1 MSRLKDKINEIENLL
16 TDLEEIIPNTIEEYK
31 SNKILKAA
39 CERYTEKI
47 IEGITDLAFMV
58 IKQKKFE
65 IPEDDIDA
73 FRILFDHKI
82 IHEALCQK
90 LREAKGMRNI
100 LAHQYG
106 EINDTIVFES
116 ITEELEKDVREFIS
130 KIKVSTT
137 HT

>member
-1 MSRLKDKINEIENLL
+1 MSKLKDKINEIEGLL
-16 TDLEEIIPNTIEEYK
+16 ADLEEIIPNTIEEYK

-47 IEGITDLAFMV
+47 IEGVTDIAFMV

-73 FRILFDHKI
+73 FRILSNHKI
-82 IHEALCQK
+82 IQERLYQK
-90 LREAKGMRNI
+90 LKEAKGMRNI
-100 LAHQYG
+100 IAHQYG
-106 EINDTIVFES
+106 KINDNIVFES

-130 KIKVSTT
+130 KIVV
-137 HT
+137 H

>member
-1 MSRLKDKINEIENLL
+1 MRLKDKINEIESLL
-16 TDLEEIIPNTIEEYK
+16 VDLNEAIPNTIEEYK

-47 IEGITDLAFMV
+47 IEGVTDLAFMV

-82 IHEALCQK
+82 IQEALYQK
-90 LREAKGMRNI
+90 LKEAKGMRNI

-106 EINDTIVFES
+106 EVDDAIVFEA

-137 HT
+137 NS

>member
-1 MSRLKDKINEIENLL
+1 MRLKDKINEIEGLL
-16 TDLEEIIPNTIEEYK
+16 IDLEEIIPNTIEEYK
-31 SNKILKAA
+31 SNKVLKAA

-47 IEGITDLAFMV
+47 IEGITDLAFMF

-73 FRILFDHKI
+73 FRILFSHKVI
-82 IHEALCQK
+82 QEALYQK
-90 LREAKGMRNI
+90 LKEAKGMRNI
-100 LAHQYG
+100 IAHQYG
-106 EINDTIVFES
+106 KINDNMVFES
-116 ITEELEKDVREFIS
+116 ITDELGKDVKEFIL